1 MVALFFLL
9 GVLGSIPFQGAN
21 LKLFIKQLNFINMN
35 NLQFQKLA
43 YEITRKN
50 IVLYRYINNF
60 EKYKGMIPI
69 TGDLQPSTSYG
80 VSVDGSIDYFFKT
93 TKKPETFFKSFIN
106 QHIRKYDMKQPTWGE
121 NSDGSFGF
129 IYPKKEEVIKKYT
142 TDRVSKYHYY
152 TTLYGIGMFAF
163 FTKDIVKATVKLAKY
178 LESKGVKYYNEFSDR
193 GWAYRFV
200 INKDVETHNELL
212 NDFNY

>member
-1 MVALFFLL
+1 MTH
-9 GVLGSIPFQGAN
+9 
-21 LKLFIKQLNFINMN
+21 KH
-35 NLQFQKLA
+35 FQKLA
-43 YEITRKN
+43 YEVTRKN
-50 IVLYRYINNF
+50 IVLYKYINEY
-60 EKYKGMIPI
+60 EKYRGMVPI
-69 TGDLQPSTSYG
+69 SGDLQPSTSYG
-80 VSVDGSIDYFFKT
+80 VCIGDSIEYTFKT
-93 TKKPETFFKSFIN
+93 TKNSETFFKSFIN
-106 QHIRKYDMKQPTWGE
+106 QHIRKYEMKQPKWGQLP
-121 NSDGSFGF
+121 DGSLGW
-129 IYPKKEEVIKKYT
+129 IYPKKEEVVKKYT

-178 LESKGVKYYNEFSDR
+178 LESKGIKYYNEFSDR